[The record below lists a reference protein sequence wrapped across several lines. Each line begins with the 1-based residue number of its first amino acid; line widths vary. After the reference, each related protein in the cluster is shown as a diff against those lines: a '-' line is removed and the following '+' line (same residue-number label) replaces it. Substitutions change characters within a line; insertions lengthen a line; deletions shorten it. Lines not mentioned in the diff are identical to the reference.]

1 MPNGVRGS
9 ALRQIHALYSVG
21 TLAGLGDGP
30 LLERFATLRGEEAE
44 LAFAALMARHGP
56 MVLRVCRR
64 VLRDEHDAHDA
75 FQATWLVLARKAG
88 SLRDRGSVGN
98 WLFGV
103 ASRVSLDARASS
115 SRRRL
120 HEQRY
125 AESQTDQA
133 PADDRDAH
141 DLGAVLHE
149 ELGRLPERY
158 RSPIVLCYLEGLSH
172 EEAALRLGR
181 PVGTVRSRLA
191 RGRDRLRSRLAA
203 RGVVAS
209 AGALTTALARDASA
223 SLPTALVH
231 STIQAAARFA
241 AIRAAT
247 AGAVISAQAVVL
259 CEGVLHT
266 MLWTQLKTIA
276 AIVLVAGTLLAT
288 GAGIAAVH
296 AEKGQGDDPP
306 VPKSND
312 QSDRAHVVRSLSY
325 DNYNLIEGET
335 TIISILRANAKVK
348 KGQLVCELDSA
359 GIKDRLTNQK
369 LTTQAAEAA
378 YQNAR
383 LTREVAEIAVTEYK
397 DGIFKS
403 DMQTV
408 VGELKLAASDLTRAI
423 DRVEWAG
430 RMHAKGFVTKQQL
443 TSEDLALRKAFLALE
458 KAMNKRTVLETFTL
472 DKTVKELRSEV
483 EKARADEL
491 ARKATWELETMKTK
505 HLERDIAHCK
515 MNAPADGELILAPGV
530 REGAKVRERQ
540 LIFRVLTETRAEP
553 PR

>member
-1 MPNGVRGS
+1 M
-9 ALRQIHALYSVG
+9 
-21 TLAGLGDGP
+21 
-30 LLERFATLRGEEAE
+30 
-44 LAFAALMARHGP
+44 
-56 MVLRVCRR
+56 
-64 VLRDEHDAHDA
+64 
-75 FQATWLVLARKAG
+75 
-88 SLRDRGSVGN
+88 
-98 WLFGV
+98 
-103 ASRVSLDARASS
+103 
-115 SRRRL
+115 
-120 HEQRY
+120 
-125 AESQTDQA
+125 
-133 PADDRDAH
+133 
-141 DLGAVLHE
+141 LHE

-191 RGRDRLRSRLAA
+191 RGRDRLRARLAG
-203 RGVVAS
+203 RGIVAS
-209 AGALTTALARDASA
+209 AGALTAALARDAAA
-223 SLPTALVH
+223 SLPAALVH
-231 STIQAAARFA
+231 STIQAAIRFA

-247 AGAVISAQAVVL
+247 TGAVISTQAVVL

-288 GAGIAAVH
+288 GTGIAAVH
-296 AEKGQGDDPP
+296 AEKGQGYDPP
-306 VPKSND
+306 VPKSD
-312 QSDRAHVVRSLSY
+312 DRTDRAQVVRSLSF

-335 TIISILRANAKVK
+335 TIISILPANAKVK

-369 LTTQAAEAA
+369 LTTRAAEAA
-378 YQNAR
+378 YQMAR
-383 LTREVAEIAVTEYK
+383 LTREVAETAVTEYK

-408 VGELKLAASDLTRAI
+408 FGELKLAASDLTRAI

-430 RMHAKGFVTKQQL
+430 RMHAKGYVAKRQL
-443 TSEDLALRKAFLALE
+443 TSEDLALRKAFFALE
-458 KAMNKRTVLETFTL
+458 QAMNKRTVLETYTL
-472 DKTVKELRSEV
+472 DKTVKELASNV
-483 EKARADEL
+483 EKSRADEL
-491 ARKATWELETMKTK
+491 ARKATWDLEIMKTK
-505 HLERDIAHCK
+505 HLERDITRCK

-530 REGAKVRERQ
+530 KEGATVRERQ